1 MLLYGA
7 SRFVIEFYRGD
18 PRGMVGPLSTS
29 QFISVILVPLS
40 VAMLV
45 WLGRRAPAP
54 GTAKRRKLA
63 A

>member
-1 MLLYGA
+1 MIGT
-7 SRFVIEFYRGD
+7 
-18 PRGMVGPLSTS
+18 LSTS
-29 QFISVILVPLS
+29 QFISVLLVPLS

-54 GTAKRRKLA
+54 GTTSKRRKLA

>member
-1 MLLYGA
+1 M
-7 SRFVIEFYRGD
+7 I
-18 PRGMVGPLSTS
+18 GPLSTS
-29 QFISVILVPLS
+29 QFISALLVPLS

-54 GTAKRRKLA
+54 GTTKRRKLA